1 MLKELSTNHTR
12 LSDTFFLDWLEIGPR
27 LMVPSSPLQ
36 TPTKKLR
43 SSVLDIPNS
52 KIFSEEAKQLKSF
65 LLSLK
70 EAEETS
76 SLLKEIQ
83 EYFCSDVRKKLSP
96 EDVSRPLVHRLGR
109 FLLGDPESK
118 EGFLALALQERNVGH
133 YTCGH
138 FLETLCRLYSQ
149 SLNPHYEKFCKVLRV
164 LSCRQIKQMGLLS
177 HAGLPGLK
185 KCKLAAFEFL
195 TILLQVNPKLKL
207 EELIEEPKAAVAYSS
222 WRAKQ
227 QMLESCMMP
236 SYRIEAFQLDPP
248 VHLPSSLEGSARFN
262 THSKETSLQTDSA
275 QSGAS
280 SGSLGILV
288 DVGAEFVKNAH
299 RVLLETNPEGLGFY
313 SDRSRDGRGFLR
325 LNLKSE
331 DIIAFISGQ
340 STKNRSK
347 GSIELA
353 ESTQSGSN
361 SAKGSEHQDYGVQ
374 LVDNPIQECLTIAP
388 SRLSISTDKHLYSL
402 DIHQTSTKTTADIR
416 GLCIE
421 FGPRVPVCLELEVP
435 HLCLTKH
442 SSGQKE
448 RSAEVP
454 TGFTTTGFVKMS
466 FGQPREHFLSEDA
479 GFKVVKCTLKG
490 SLTLPEGFR
499 PDSANCLVE
508 FVFYPED
515 ADSNQGF
522 LQSLGNLTPKCL
534 EKVALAISSRLIPGL
549 ARKDS

>member
-1 MLKELSTNHTR
+1 MSVGGLSN
-12 LSDTFFLDWLEIGPR
+12 
-27 LMVPSSPLQ
+27 
-36 TPTKKLR
+36 
-43 SSVLDIPNS
+43 N
-52 KIFSEEAKQLKSF
+52 
-65 LLSLK
+65 
-70 EAEETS
+70 
-76 SLLKEIQ
+76 
-83 EYFCSDVRKKLSP
+83 
-96 EDVSRPLVHRLGR
+96 LGR
-109 FLLGDPESK
+109 FMLGDPESK

-133 YTCGH
+133 YTCSH

-164 LSCRQIKQMGLLS
+164 LNSRQIKQMGLMT

-195 TILLQVNPKLKL
+195 SILLQMNPKLKL
-207 EELIEEPKAAVAYSS
+207 EELIEEPKVAVAYSS

-227 QMLESCMMP
+227 QMLESCMLP

-248 VHLPSSLEGSARFN
+248 TQLPSSLEGSARFN

-280 SGSLGILV
+280 SDSLGMLL
-288 DVGAEFVKNAH
+288 DVRVEFVQVAH
-299 RVLLETNPEGLGFY
+299 RALLETNPEGLGFY

-331 DIIAFISGQ
+331 DIFHFMRGQ
-340 STKNRSK
+340 TTKNRSK
-347 GSIELA
+347 GSIDLA

-361 SAKGSEHQDYGVQ
+361 SAKGSERQDCGLQ
-374 LVDNPIQECLTIAP
+374 LVDNPIPECVAAPPRLT
-388 SRLSISTDKHLYSL
+388 ISTDKYLYSL
-402 DIHQTSTKTTADIR
+402 DIHQTGSKPTTTAQR
-416 GLCIE
+416 VCIE
-421 FGPRVPVCLELEVP
+421 FGPRMPDYLELEVP

-448 RSAEVP
+448 RSAEVL
-454 TGFTTTGFVKMS
+454 TGFTTTGFNKMA
-466 FGQPREHFLSEDA
+466 FGQSREHFLSEDA

-490 SLTLPEGFR
+490 DLTVPQEIK
-499 PDSANCLVE
+499 PDSGLCLVE
-508 FVFYPED
+508 LVFFPEA

-549 ARKDS
+549 VRKDS